1 MIAIERGCHFSFPR
15 MDFFVILGPVRYF
28 SLGHSLFLYICTM
41 MKKYFY
47 GGLLSLVAGT
57 LFSLGLPAQEI
68 RVQVDENEIITT
80 VADTT
85 LVVEILQRIAGE
97 VRRATDVKAT
107 TVKAPDVQA
116 GDVKA
121 GDVKARDVIA
131 SDGETTAR
139 AALVAARALLD
150 QPYVAST
157 LEGGEREQPR
167 IFLTRTDCILFVEAC
182 HCLAHT
188 ALTVAHPSFADYA
201 RNVVRRRYREPM
213 VRYYSDRI
221 HYTTEWVRRAEA
233 DGWVHDITLDLG
245 GSVWEHPIW
254 YMSHNAS
261 KYEHLKNA
269 GSDPVQQ
276 HDLEVIAR
284 VENDLNTRPHT
295 FISRERVAAAADGIR
310 SGDIICYC
318 SGVEGLDIA
327 HVAMAWVTD
336 PEGNLVFGDAP
347 AGSRIGF
354 VHASMA
360 GMKVKV
366 DPKTIADYVADR
378 KGLSG
383 IKVVRP
389 Y

>member
-1 MIAIERGCHFSFPR
+1 
-15 MDFFVILGPVRYF
+15 
-28 SLGHSLFLYICTM
+28 M

-57 LFSLGLPAQEI
+57 LFSLGLHAQEI
-68 RVQVDENEIITT
+68 RVQVDDNEIITT

-85 LVVEILQRIAGE
+85 LVAEILQRIAGE

-107 TVKAPDVQA
+107 DVKATDVKATDVKATTVKVPDVQA

-121 GDVKARDVIA
+121 GDVKAGDVTPGDVTPGNVTPGKA
-131 SDGETTAR
+131 NDGEATAR

-157 LEGGEREQPR
+157 LEGGDHEQPR
-167 IFLTRTDCILFVEAC
+167 IYLTRTDCILFVEAC

-188 ALTVAHPSFADYA
+188 ALTVSHPSFADYA
-201 RNVVRRRYREPM
+201 RNVVHRRYREPV
-213 VRYYSDRI
+213 VRNYSDRI

-245 GSVWEHPIW
+245 GSVWEHPIG

-269 GSDPVQQ
+269 ASDPVQR
-276 HDLEVIAR
+276 HDLAVIAR
-284 VENDLNTRPHT
+284 VENDLNARPHT
-295 FISRERVAAAADGIR
+295 YIPREQVAAAAEGIR

-360 GMKVKV
+360 GMKVMV
-366 DPKTIADYVADR
+366 DPKTIADYVAGR

>member
-1 MIAIERGCHFSFPR
+1 
-15 MDFFVILGPVRYF
+15 
-28 SLGHSLFLYICTM
+28 M
-41 MKKYFY
+41 MKKYYY

-57 LFSLGLPAQEI
+57 LFSLGLTAQEI
-68 RVQVDENEIITT
+68 RIQVDENEIITT

-85 LVVEILQRIAGE
+85 LAAEILHRIAGE
-97 VRRATDVKAT
+97 VPRVT
-107 TVKAPDVQA
+107 P
-116 GDVKA
+116 
-121 GDVKARDVIA
+121 
-131 SDGETTAR
+131 GEATAR

-157 LEGGEREQPR
+157 LEGGDHELPR
-167 IFLTRTDCILFVEAC
+167 IYLTRTDCILFVEAC

-188 ALTVAHPSFADYA
+188 ALTVSHPSFADYA
-201 RNVVRRRYREPM
+201 RNVVRRRYREPV
-213 VRYYSDRI
+213 VRNYSDRI

-233 DGWVHDITLDLG
+233 DGWVHDITLDLVG
-245 GSVWEHPIW
+245 GSVWEHPIG

-269 GSDPVQQ
+269 ASDPVQR
-276 HDLEVIAR
+276 HNLAVIAR
-284 VENDLNTRPHT
+284 VENDLNARPHT
-295 FISRERVAAAADGIR
+295 YIPREQVAAAAEGIR

-360 GMKVKV
+360 GMKVMV
-366 DPKTIADYVADR
+366 DPKTIADYVAGR

>member
-1 MIAIERGCHFSFPR
+1 
-15 MDFFVILGPVRYF
+15 
-28 SLGHSLFLYICTM
+28 M

-68 RVQVDENEIITT
+68 RVQVDDNEIITT

-85 LVVEILQRIAGE
+85 LVAEILQRIAGE
-97 VRRATDVKAT
+97 VRRAMDVKATDVKAT
-107 TVKAPDVQA
+107 TVKAPGVQA
-116 GDVKA
+116 GDVTP
-121 GDVKARDVIA
+121 GDVTPGDVTPGDVTPGEVTPGDVTPGNVTPGKAN
-131 SDGETTAR
+131 DGETTAR

-157 LEGGEREQPR
+157 LEGGDHEQPR
-167 IFLTRTDCILFVEAC
+167 IYLTRTDCILFVEAC

-188 ALTVAHPSFADYA
+188 ALTASHPSFADYA
-201 RNVVRRRYREPM
+201 RNVVHRRYREPV
-213 VRYYSDRI
+213 VRNYSDRI

-245 GSVWEHPIW
+245 GSVWEHPIG

-284 VENDLNTRPHT
+284 VENDLNARPHT
-295 FISRERVAAAADGIR
+295 YIPREQVAAAAEGIR

-360 GMKVKV
+360 GMKVMV
-366 DPKTIADYVADR
+366 DPKTIADYVAGR

>member
-1 MIAIERGCHFSFPR
+1 
-15 MDFFVILGPVRYF
+15 
-28 SLGHSLFLYICTM
+28 M

-57 LFSLGLPAQEI
+57 LFSLGLHAQEI
-68 RVQVDENEIITT
+68 RIQVDENEIITT

-121 GDVKARDVIA
+121 GDVKAGDVKAGDVIA

-157 LEGGEREQPR
+157 LEGGDHEQPR

-201 RNVVRRRYREPM
+201 RYVVRRRYREPM

-245 GSVWEHPIW
+245 GSVWNHPIW

-295 FISRERVAAAADGIR
+295 FIPRERVAAAADGIR

-360 GMKVKV
+360 GMKVMV
-366 DPKTIADYVADR
+366 DPKTIADYVAGR

>member
-1 MIAIERGCHFSFPR
+1 
-15 MDFFVILGPVRYF
+15 
-28 SLGHSLFLYICTM
+28 M
-41 MKKYFY
+41 MKKICHR
-47 GGLLSLVAGT
+47 GILLLVAGT
-57 LFSLGLPAQEI
+57 LFTQALSAQEI
-68 RVQVDENEIITT
+68 RVQVDDNEIITT

-85 LVVEILQRIAGE
+85 LAVDILHRIAKE
-97 VRRATDVKAT
+97 VPCATEPEAT
-107 TVKAPDVQA
+107 AK
-116 GDVKA
+116 
-121 GDVKARDVIA
+121 
-131 SDGETTAR
+131 

-157 LEGGEREQPR
+157 LEGGDREQPR

-201 RNVVRRRYREPM
+201 RNVVRRRYREPV
-213 VRYYSDRI
+213 VRNYSDRI
-221 HYTTEWVRRAEA
+221 HYTTEWVRRAES

-245 GSVWEHPIW
+245 GTVWEHPIW

-269 GSDPVQQ
+269 GSDPVQR

-295 FISRERVAAAADGIR
+295 YIPRDRVAAAADGIR

-318 SGVEGLDIA
+318 SGVDGLDIA

-360 GMKVKV
+360 GMKVMV
-366 DPKTIADYVADR
+366 DPKTIADYVAGR

>member
-1 MIAIERGCHFSFPR
+1 
-15 MDFFVILGPVRYF
+15 
-28 SLGHSLFLYICTM
+28 M

-68 RVQVDENEIITT
+68 RVQVDDNEIITT

-85 LVVEILQRIAGE
+85 LVAEILQRIAGE

-116 GDVKA
+116 GDVTP
-121 GDVKARDVIA
+121 GDVTPGDVTPGNVTPGNVTPGKAN
-131 SDGETTAR
+131 DGEATAR

-157 LEGGEREQPR
+157 LEGGDHEQPR
-167 IFLTRTDCILFVEAC
+167 IYLTRTDCILFVEAC

-188 ALTVAHPSFADYA
+188 ALTVSHPSFADYA
-201 RNVVRRRYREPM
+201 RNVVRRRYREPV
-213 VRYYSDRI
+213 VRNYSDRI

-245 GSVWEHPIW
+245 GSVWEHPIG

-269 GSDPVQQ
+269 ASDPVQR
-276 HDLEVIAR
+276 HDLAVIAR
-284 VENDLNTRPHT
+284 VENDLNARPHT
-295 FISRERVAAAADGIR
+295 YIPREQVAAAAEGIR

-360 GMKVKV
+360 GMKVMV
-366 DPKTIADYVADR
+366 DPKTIADYVAGR

>member
-1 MIAIERGCHFSFPR
+1 
-15 MDFFVILGPVRYF
+15 
-28 SLGHSLFLYICTM
+28 M

-68 RVQVDENEIITT
+68 RIQVDENEIITT

-85 LVVEILQRIAGE
+85 LAAEILQRIAGE
-97 VRRATDVKAT
+97 VRRVTPGEAN
-107 TVKAPDVQA
+107 
-116 GDVKA
+116 
-121 GDVKARDVIA
+121 
-131 SDGETTAR
+131 DGEATAR

-157 LEGGEREQPR
+157 LEGGDHEQPR
-167 IFLTRTDCILFVEAC
+167 IYLARTDCILFVEAC

-188 ALTVAHPSFADYA
+188 ALTVSHPSFADYA
-201 RNVVRRRYREPM
+201 RNVVRRRYREPV
-213 VRYYSDRI
+213 VRNYSDRI

-233 DGWVHDITLDLG
+233 DGWVHD
-245 GSVWEHPIW
+245 GSVWEHPIG

-269 GSDPVQQ
+269 ASDPVQR
-276 HDLEVIAR
+276 HDLAVIAR
-284 VENDLNTRPHT
+284 VENDLNARPHT
-295 FISRERVAAAADGIR
+295 YIPREQVAAAAEGIR

-360 GMKVKV
+360 GMKVMV
-366 DPKTIADYVADR
+366 DPKTIADYVAGR

>member
-1 MIAIERGCHFSFPR
+1 
-15 MDFFVILGPVRYF
+15 
-28 SLGHSLFLYICTM
+28 M

-68 RVQVDENEIITT
+68 RIQVDDNEIITT

-85 LVVEILQRIAGE
+85 LAAEILQRIAGE

-107 TVKAPDVQA
+107 DVKATDVKAMDVKAMDVKAPDVQA

-121 GDVKARDVIA
+121 GDVKAGDVKA
-131 SDGETTAR
+131 GDVKAGDVKAGEVTPGNVTPGKANDGEATAR

-157 LEGGEREQPR
+157 LEGGDHEQPR
-167 IFLTRTDCILFVEAC
+167 IYLTRTDCILFVEAC

-188 ALTVAHPSFADYA
+188 ALTVSHPSFADYA
-201 RNVVRRRYREPM
+201 RNVVRRRYREPV
-213 VRYYSDRI
+213 VRNYSDRI

-245 GSVWEHPIW
+245 GSVWEHPIG

-269 GSDPVQQ
+269 ASDPVQR
-276 HDLEVIAR
+276 HDLAVIAR
-284 VENDLNTRPHT
+284 VENDLNARPHT
-295 FISRERVAAAADGIR
+295 YIPREQVAAAAEGIR

-360 GMKVKV
+360 GMKVMV
-366 DPKTIADYVADR
+366 DPKTIADYVAGR

>member
-1 MIAIERGCHFSFPR
+1 M
-15 MDFFVILGPVRYF
+15 
-28 SLGHSLFLYICTM
+28 
-41 MKKYFY
+41 
-47 GGLLSLVAGT
+47 
-57 LFSLGLPAQEI
+57 
-68 RVQVDENEIITT
+68 
-80 VADTT
+80 
-85 LVVEILQRIAGE
+85 
-97 VRRATDVKAT
+97 
-107 TVKAPDVQA
+107 
-116 GDVKA
+116 
-121 GDVKARDVIA
+121 
-131 SDGETTAR
+131 
-139 AALVAARALLD
+139 
-150 QPYVAST
+150 
-157 LEGGEREQPR
+157 
-167 IFLTRTDCILFVEAC
+167 EAC

-188 ALTVAHPSFADYA
+188 ALTVSHPSFADYA
-201 RNVVRRRYREPM
+201 RNVVRRRYREPV
-213 VRYYSDRI
+213 VRNYSDRI

-245 GSVWEHPIW
+245 GSVWEHPIG

-269 GSDPVQQ
+269 ASDPVQR
-276 HDLEVIAR
+276 HDLAVIAR
-284 VENDLNTRPHT
+284 VENDLNARPHT
-295 FISRERVAAAADGIR
+295 YIPREQVAAAAEGIR

-360 GMKVKV
+360 GMKVMV
-366 DPKTIADYVADR
+366 DSKTIADYVAGR

>member
-1 MIAIERGCHFSFPR
+1 
-15 MDFFVILGPVRYF
+15 
-28 SLGHSLFLYICTM
+28 M

-68 RVQVDENEIITT
+68 RIQVDDNEIITT

-107 TVKAPDVQA
+107 DVKATDVKAMDVKAPDVQAGDVQA

-121 GDVKARDVIA
+121 GDVTPGNVTSGEVMPGNVTHGKAN
-131 SDGETTAR
+131 DGEATAW

-157 LEGGEREQPR
+157 LEGGDHEQPR
-167 IFLTRTDCILFVEAC
+167 IYLTRTDCILFVEAC

-188 ALTVAHPSFADYA
+188 ALTVSHPSFSDYA
-201 RNVVRRRYREPM
+201 RNVVRRRYREPV
-213 VRYYSDRI
+213 VRNYSDRI

-245 GSVWEHPIW
+245 GSVWEHPIG

-269 GSDPVQQ
+269 ASDPVQR
-276 HDLEVIAR
+276 HDLAVIAR
-284 VENDLNTRPHT
+284 VENDLNARPHT
-295 FISRERVAAAADGIR
+295 YIPREQVAAAAEGIR

-360 GMKVKV
+360 GMKVMV
-366 DPKTIADYVADR
+366 DPKTIADEKGFRVSRWYVRIDNSL
-378 KGLSG
+378 GN
-383 IKVVRP
+383 V
-389 Y
+389 

>member
-1 MIAIERGCHFSFPR
+1 
-15 MDFFVILGPVRYF
+15 
-28 SLGHSLFLYICTM
+28 M

-68 RVQVDENEIITT
+68 RVQVDDNEIITT

-97 VRRATDVKAT
+97 VRRATTVKATTVKAPDVKAT
-107 TVKAPDVQA
+107 DVKAMDVKAPDVQA

-121 GDVKARDVIA
+121 GDVKAGDVKA
-131 SDGETTAR
+131 GEVTPGNVTPGKANDGEATAR

-157 LEGGEREQPR
+157 LEGGDHEQPR
-167 IFLTRTDCILFVEAC
+167 IYLTRTDCILFVEAC

-188 ALTVAHPSFADYA
+188 ALTVSHPSFADYA
-201 RNVVRRRYREPM
+201 RNVVRRRYREPV
-213 VRYYSDRI
+213 VRNYSDRI

-245 GSVWEHPIW
+245 GSVWEHPIG

-269 GSDPVQQ
+269 ASDPVQR
-276 HDLEVIAR
+276 HDLAVIAR
-284 VENDLNTRPHT
+284 VENDLNARPHT
-295 FISRERVAAAADGIR
+295 YIPREQVAAAAEGIR

-360 GMKVKV
+360 GMKVMV
-366 DPKTIADYVADR
+366 DPKTIADYVAGR

>member
-1 MIAIERGCHFSFPR
+1 
-15 MDFFVILGPVRYF
+15 MDFFVILGPERYF

-57 LFSLGLPAQEI
+57 LFSLGLHAQEI
-68 RVQVDENEIITT
+68 RIQVDDNEIITT

-85 LVVEILQRIAGE
+85 LAAEILQRIAGE
-97 VRRATDVKAT
+97 VRRATDVKA
-107 TVKAPDVQA
+107 PDVQA

-121 GDVKARDVIA
+121 GDVKAGDVKA
-131 SDGETTAR
+131 GEVTPGNVSPGKANDGEATAR

-157 LEGGEREQPR
+157 LEGGDHEQPR
-167 IFLTRTDCILFVEAC
+167 IYLTRTDCILFVEAC

-188 ALTVAHPSFADYA
+188 ALTVSHPSFSDYA
-201 RNVVRRRYREPM
+201 RNVVRRRYREPV
-213 VRYYSDRI
+213 VRNYSDRI

-245 GSVWEHPIW
+245 GSVWEHPIG

-269 GSDPVQQ
+269 ASDPVQR
-276 HDLEVIAR
+276 HDLAVIAR
-284 VENDLNTRPHT
+284 VENDLNARPHT
-295 FISRERVAAAADGIR
+295 YIPREQVAAAAEGIR

-360 GMKVKV
+360 GMKVMV
-366 DPKTIADYVADR
+366 DPKTIADYVAGR

>member
-1 MIAIERGCHFSFPR
+1 
-15 MDFFVILGPVRYF
+15 
-28 SLGHSLFLYICTM
+28 M

-57 LFSLGLPAQEI
+57 LFSLGLHAQEI

-85 LVVEILQRIAGE
+85 LAAEILQRIAGE
-97 VRRATDVKAT
+97 VRRVTPGEAN
-107 TVKAPDVQA
+107 
-116 GDVKA
+116 
-121 GDVKARDVIA
+121 
-131 SDGETTAR
+131 DGEATAR

-245 GSVWEHPIW
+245 GSVWEHPIG

-261 KYEHLKNA
+261 K
-269 GSDPVQQ
+269 
-276 HDLEVIAR
+276 
-284 VENDLNTRPHT
+284 
-295 FISRERVAAAADGIR
+295 
-310 SGDIICYC
+310 
-318 SGVEGLDIA
+318 
-327 HVAMAWVTD
+327 
-336 PEGNLVFGDAP
+336 
-347 AGSRIGF
+347 
-354 VHASMA
+354 
-360 GMKVKV
+360 
-366 DPKTIADYVADR
+366 
-378 KGLSG
+378 
-383 IKVVRP
+383 
-389 Y
+389 

>member
-1 MIAIERGCHFSFPR
+1 M
-15 MDFFVILGPVRYF
+15 
-28 SLGHSLFLYICTM
+28 GHSLFLYICTM

-68 RVQVDENEIITT
+68 RVQVDDNEIITT
-80 VADTT
+80 VADTA

-97 VRRATDVKAT
+97 VRRVTPGEAN
-107 TVKAPDVQA
+107 
-116 GDVKA
+116 
-121 GDVKARDVIA
+121 
-131 SDGETTAR
+131 DGEATAR

-245 GSVWEHPIW
+245 GSVWNHPIW

-360 GMKVKV
+360 GMKVMV
-366 DPKTIADYVADR
+366 DPKTIADYVAGR

>member
-1 MIAIERGCHFSFPR
+1 
-15 MDFFVILGPVRYF
+15 
-28 SLGHSLFLYICTM
+28 M

-57 LFSLGLPAQEI
+57 LFSLGLHAQEI
-68 RVQVDENEIITT
+68 RVQVDDNEIITT

-85 LVVEILQRIAGE
+85 LVVEILHRIAGE
-97 VRRATDVKAT
+97 VSRVT
-107 TVKAPDVQA
+107 P
-116 GDVKA
+116 
-121 GDVKARDVIA
+121 
-131 SDGETTAR
+131 GEATAR

-157 LEGGEREQPR
+157 LEGGDHEQPR
-167 IFLTRTDCILFVEAC
+167 IYLTRTDCILFVEAC

-188 ALTVAHPSFADYA
+188 ALTVSHPSFSDYA
-201 RNVVRRRYREPM
+201 RNVVRRRYREPV
-213 VRYYSDRI
+213 VRNYSDRI

-245 GSVWEHPIW
+245 GSVWEHPIG

-269 GSDPVQQ
+269 ASDSVQR
-276 HDLEVIAR
+276 HDLAVIAR
-284 VENDLNTRPHT
+284 VENDLNARPHT
-295 FISRERVAAAADGIR
+295 YIPREQVAAAAEGIR

-360 GMKVKV
+360 GMKVMV
-366 DPKTIADYVADR
+366 DPKTIADYVAGR

>member
-1 MIAIERGCHFSFPR
+1 
-15 MDFFVILGPVRYF
+15 
-28 SLGHSLFLYICTM
+28 M

-68 RVQVDENEIITT
+68 RVQVDDNEIITT

-85 LVVEILQRIAGE
+85 LVAEILQRIAGE
-97 VRRATDVKAT
+97 VRQATDVKATDVTATDVKATDVKAT
-107 TVKAPDVQA
+107 TVKATTVKA
-116 GDVKA
+116 TTVKALDVKA

-245 GSVWEHPIW
+245 GSVWNHPIW

-360 GMKVKV
+360 GMKVMV
-366 DPKTIADYVADR
+366 DPKTIADYVAGR